1 VLQYISNNT
10 APDGTIS
17 KALQGLTTLSNELA
31 ENSGIND
38 PFTNLM
44 EKLFGRWKGW
54 MTSIL
59 TSLVVVARVLILVG
73 CYIIPCVR
81 GLTQLLTEIALTKQ
95 SPLPYPNNLFLL
107 ETQKHESQR
116 LLNEFEE
123 KNLN

>member
-95 SPLPYPNNLFLL
+95 SPLPYQNNLFLL
-107 ETQKHESQR
+107 ETQEHESQW